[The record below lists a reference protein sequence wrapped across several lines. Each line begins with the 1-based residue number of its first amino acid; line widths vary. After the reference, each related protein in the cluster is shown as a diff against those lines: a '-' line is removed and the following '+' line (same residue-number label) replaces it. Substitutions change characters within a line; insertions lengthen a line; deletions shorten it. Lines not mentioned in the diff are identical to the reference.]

1 MPQSLSVN
9 LVHLIYSTK
18 HRHAS
23 LTPAIRSK
31 LYAYQAGVL
40 KEMSSPAI
48 AVGGVVD
55 HVHTLFVLSKN
66 DALCKV
72 VEEVKKSSSKW
83 LKTQGN
89 AFARFSWQNGY
100 GAFSVS
106 ESQVEHVRNYIERQE
121 EHHRTMTFQ
130 EEFRMFLDRH
140 RLEFDERYVW
150 D

>member
-1 MPQSLSVN
+1 MPQSLSMN

-18 HRHAS
+18 NRDAS

-31 LYAYQAGVL
+31 LHAYQVGIL
-40 KEMSSPAI
+40 KEWNSPAI
-48 AVGGVVD
+48 VIGGLAD
-55 HVHTLFVLSKN
+55 HVHALFVLSKN
-66 DALCKV
+66 NALCKV
-72 VEEVKKSSSKW
+72 VEEVKKGSSKW
-83 LKTQGN
+83 IKTQGT
-89 AFARFSWQNGY
+89 AFAAFCWQNGY

-106 ESQVEHVRNYIERQE
+106 ESQVEYVRRYIEQQE

-130 EEFRMFLDRH
+130 EEFRMFLSRH